1 MPSKKK
7 LERTGPPDRQ
17 PVGPPPKPYSVN
29 NKWYMLVRL
38 LSPGTIPAQPDIDT
52 CYKFYLSDLEQF
64 SKVEFVNYKYD
75 IYRTPLRDDT
85 GALFAAKAGVR
96 EAGGGE
102 VKILSVIEDGEDGRK
117 AELVRDIPRHV
128 LDYKL
133 FLKREKDWA
142 LGGVREVQNSE
153 QDERRKG
160 REAEETQGGKG
171 KEKAQLGRRDED
183 PVESQLKDGEEEMRF
198 TRDDGVN
205 VWFGIVEMFVR
216 YKNAVGDTRP
226 APGIPRPW
234 VLNQQ

>member
-75 IYRTPLRDDT
+75 IYGTPLRDDT

-142 LGGVREVQNSE
+142 LGEF
-153 QDERRKG
+153 ERFKTRN
-160 REAEETQGGKG
+160 RMSGGKG
-171 KEKAQLGRRDED
+171 ERQKKPREGRER
-183 PVESQLKDGEEEMRF
+183 K
-198 TRDDGVN
+198 
-205 VWFGIVEMFVR
+205 
-216 YKNAVGDTRP
+216 RP
-226 APGIPRPW
+226 S
-234 VLNQQ
+234 

>member
-7 LERTGPPDRQ
+7 LERTGPP
-17 PVGPPPKPYSVN
+17 
-29 NKWYMLVRL
+29 
-38 LSPGTIPAQPDIDT
+38 IPDIDT

-75 IYRTPLRDDT
+75 IYGTPLRDDT

-117 AELVRDIPRHV
+117 AELGEG
-128 LDYKL
+128 LG
-133 FLKREKDWA
+133 

-205 VWFGIVEMFVR
+205 VWFGIVEMFAR

>member
-75 IYRTPLRDDT
+75 IYGTPLRDDT

-117 AELVRDIPRHV
+117 AEL
-128 LDYKL
+128 
-133 FLKREKDWA
+133 
-142 LGGVREVQNSE
+142 
-153 QDERRKG
+153 DERRKG

-205 VWFGIVEMFVR
+205 VWFGIVEMFAR